1 MEVKVSVQ
9 PVSSHSNQITAVVKI
24 GSPFKLESGARKVFV
39 GDVFLGVAQPAGMR
53 EGDHLYT
60 LVVTLIGKAKEIST
74 TAPKYAGAEI
84 QLL

>member
-1 MEVKVSVQ
+1 
-9 PVSSHSNQITAVVKI
+9 
-24 GSPFKLESGARKVFV
+24 VFV

-74 TAPKYAGAEI
+74 TVPKYAGAEI